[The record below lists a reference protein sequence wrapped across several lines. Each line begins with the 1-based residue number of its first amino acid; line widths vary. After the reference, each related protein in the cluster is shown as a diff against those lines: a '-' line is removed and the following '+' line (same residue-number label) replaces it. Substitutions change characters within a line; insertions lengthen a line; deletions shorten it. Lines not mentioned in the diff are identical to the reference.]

1 MTDMSPPSRMTPI
14 TELFDV
20 PTLAAVVGE
29 NCKRLRSSLGITQDE
44 LARYARNVGLRWRA
58 SSVGD
63 FEAGRSAPSLAT
75 AIAVAAALQWALK
88 ERKSGRKRGQG
99 LAGISVRDL
108 VRCDEHV
115 AVTDTLVV
123 PGTTLAAWLG
133 GTFADIPPMD
143 DLDAEIE
150 SQLDRAESYLVGTGE
165 VMERSGLAEERVA
178 KALGVDVRTLSVAS
192 FHLWER
198 TFTEE
203 RDRRAGPDANKQK
216 RGQITRTMRAE
227 LAAVVK
233 EIVADG
239 NR

>member
-1 MTDMSPPSRMTPI
+1 MTPI

-63 FEAGRSAPSLAT
+63 FEVGRSAPSLAT
-75 AIAVAAALQWALK
+75 VIAVAAALQLALTH
-88 ERKSGRKRGQG
+88 RQSGRRKRGQG
-99 LAGISVRDL
+99 PTGITVRDL
-108 VRCDEHV
+108 VGCDEHV
-115 AVTDTLVV
+115 AVNEMLIV
-123 PGTTLAAWLG
+123 PGNALAAWLG
-133 GTFADIPPMD
+133 GKFADIPPS
-143 DLDAEIE
+143 DAIDAALEA
-150 SQLDRAESYLVGTGE
+150 QMDRAEGYLAGTGA
-165 VMERSGLAEERVA
+165 VMERSGLAEERMA
-178 KALGVDVRTLSVAS
+178 KSLGVDLRTLSVAS

-216 RGQITRTMRAE
+216 RGQVTRTMRAE

-233 EIVADG
+233 DMVKDTKGEG
-239 NR
+239 